1 MIRLNKYIA
10 HHSSY
15 SRREAD
21 EAIQKGYVRI
31 NGEIQTNPATQV
43 DEARD
48 EVYVSG
54 KKVAPSEK
62 YTVIVY
68 NKPKGELVTKSDPK
82 GRRTIYDTLAKEY
95 KHFIPV
101 GRLDFASEGVLLLT
115 DASKIATALMT
126 SNLQRVYKIKIKGP
140 ITPEMEA
147 AMLEGLTLED
157 ATAGAHAKTKITS
170 MTFAPFIG
178 YKIDKNAH
186 NFSTLKVAIAEG
198 QNRELR
204 RFFAH
209 FGAEVTDLKRVSFAE
224 IELNNLPTGKTRF
237 LTRSEYSALHTFL
250 RDEEKKAKEK
260 AKPKALE
267 DEKPK
272 EKTKEILKKSRNQKS
287 KKNKNSN
294 PKESLKNENN
304 EVPNKP

>member
-43 DEARD
+43 DEAHD

-82 GRRTIYDTLAKEY
+82 GRRTIYDSLAKEY

-147 AMLEGLTLED
+147 AMLEGLTLDD

-272 EKTKEILKKSRNQKS
+272 EKTKETS
-287 KKNKNSN
+287 KKKPQSKEREKAKFQ
-294 PKESLKNENN
+294 PKG
-304 EVPNKP
+304 KPKK